1 MHGVLQRFK
10 VTGEMSPPP
19 DFTDKNKAW
28 FDMKLLVPITTWRS
42 TPDNVMD
49 SKGYA
54 ELIRKICREL
64 ELPTTH
70 FLHIGRVVGPTVL
83 ELEEIRGDDIR
94 QLGNWDLCVQETT
107 YSAKLPLK
115 AIKPA
120 AGFPTEKGL
129 HWSPREMLSPHSL
142 CRRKSSSSLK
152 RAARRSKTPYCRM
165 GNHVTLQLLWSCGMG
180 EFWKV
185 VIVSFALSSREIE
198 RRYYSRSFRSVTL
211 CRTPYYS
218 KNSQPESRCRF
229 LTMNESFGSVC
240 RLVR

>member
-129 HWSPREMLSPHSL
+129 HWSPREMLEPPQSL
-142 CRRKSSSSLK
+142 QEKIFKFVEEGCEAVKNAILQDGESRDTAVALELRNGRVLEGCHRLICFVVARD
-152 RAARRSKTPYCRM
+152 RAA
-165 GNHVTLQLLWSCGMG
+165 VLQ
-180 EFWKV
+180 
-185 VIVSFALSSREIE
+185 
-198 RRYYSRSFRSVTL
+198 
-211 CRTPYYS
+211 
-218 KNSQPESRCRF
+218 
-229 LTMNESFGSVC
+229 
-240 RLVR
+240 